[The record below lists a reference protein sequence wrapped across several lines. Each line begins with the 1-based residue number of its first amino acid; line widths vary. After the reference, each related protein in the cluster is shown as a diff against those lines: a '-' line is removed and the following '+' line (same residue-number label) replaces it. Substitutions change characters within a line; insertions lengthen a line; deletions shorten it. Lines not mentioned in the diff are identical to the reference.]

1 LNLAVATAT
10 LSEEDA
16 MTRRLTTTH
25 TTDAHDHTKE
35 LLKSAAAHPAGR
47 HRGGHEPATGEAR
60 RMPAAAPVHRPR
72 RPRLIQ
78 PKM

>member
-1 LNLAVATAT
+1 
-10 LSEEDA
+10 
-16 MTRRLTTTH
+16 MTRRVTTTH

-35 LLKSAAAHPAGR
+35 LLKTAAGHPAGR
-47 HRGGHEPATGEAR
+47 HRGGHGPMPDEAH

-72 RPRLIQ
+72 RPRPIQ